1 MTLKELQ
8 KMIKEEMNS
17 YTNEA
22 AYGPSR
28 ADMDA
33 AEERSANVKAGKW
46 SDGRVQNKS
55 MQREVDV
62 SVDDGDID
70 ADGDVEGNTDE
81 DVLRQ
86 IYDML
91 KDKFEGE
98 EAGDDMD
105 DMDDMDDV
113 EGEEDEDSDLD
124 ENATTDSK
132 YQKTGMAPASKG
144 SAGPNVGMKPPTG
157 KGSTGYDAGS
167 QALQERFQKL
177 ANIIK

>member
-1 MTLKELQ
+1 MQQKEKKDEEKNLIKKIKRPKLIITQKSKKMTLKELQ

-17 YTNEA
+17 YTNEVTQQHV
-22 AYGPSR
+22 
-28 ADMDA
+28 D
-33 AEERSANVKAGKW
+33 
-46 SDGRVQNKS
+46 
-55 MQREVDV
+55 EVDV

-70 ADGDVEGNTDE
+70 ADGAEEGNTDE

-105 DMDDMDDV
+105 DMGDMDDV

-124 ENATTDSK
+124 ENATTDAK
-132 YQKTGMAPASKG
+132 FQKTGMAPMSKG
-144 SAGPNVGMKPPTG
+144 SAGPNVFNPAKTT
-157 KGSTGYDAGS
+157 KGSTGYDANS
-167 QALQERFQKL
+167 KALQERFQKL